1 RYGINQLSGPVGVAS
16 AVSEATAMG
25 LRSLLMLAAFITVN
39 LGVFNLLPIPALD
52 GGRLLFLLIE
62 AVRGKPLDPKYEGF
76 VHGLGFVL
84 LFGLMIIVTFNDIVR
99 LFKG

>member
-1 RYGINQLSGPVGVAS
+1 
-16 AVSEATAMG
+16 MG